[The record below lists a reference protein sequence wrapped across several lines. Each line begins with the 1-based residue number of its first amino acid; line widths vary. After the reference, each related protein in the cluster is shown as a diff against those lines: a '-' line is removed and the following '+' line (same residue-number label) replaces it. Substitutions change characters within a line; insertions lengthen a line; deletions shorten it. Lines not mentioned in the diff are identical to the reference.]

1 MMDAQDR
8 RTMIDPSSPNPDGLS
23 DFSELS
29 QFEIDERSVR
39 LIDHDYCLENLVVVL
54 GKIDPAGREP
64 VQVGM
69 VRPFRR
75 SLVHEVA
82 ARLRRP
88 VQPVQLN
95 AWEICRALSIGW
107 GTEEEEERDGSVLD
121 LRPVA
126 GFFSFAP
133 ETPIPRILDEILG
146 HAVELGASDVHLETF
161 EHDVDVRF
169 RIDGVMRQI
178 ATPLSHDNIDATI
191 SRIKVI
197 SKLDVA
203 ERRKAQDG
211 RIRAIYQEPGK
222 GGERAIDFRV
232 STVPGPFGED
242 AVLRL
247 LDSDAPILGLEHL
260 GFHESVLPVFER
272 LIANPEGLLLVTGP
286 TGSGK
291 TTTLYS
297 AIHHI
302 RRPEIKILTAEDP
315 IEYYFDKTCQK
326 QVSAH
331 MGFADYARTFMRQ
344 NPDVILIGEIR
355 DEETASAA
363 MRAAQT
369 GHLVLSTLHTSDA
382 VRTVSRLD
390 TLGVDLHLIAG
401 SLLGAMS
408 QRLVRRLCPHCRQ
421 EAAPDP
427 QETRRL
433 VLGPDERFFRSTG
446 CEACHGQGY
455 KGRLGIYELFV
466 PDAEIAD
473 LVAEGAPTHRLRE
486 LALQKGMRTLRDD
499 ALAKARAG
507 LTSLAEVLRTVP
519 YRILE
524 G

>member
-1 MMDAQDR
+1 MADQGR
-8 RTMIDPSSPNPDGLS
+8 PQGVQGFT
-23 DFSELS
+23 ELS

-39 LIDHDYCLENLVVVL
+39 LIDRDYCQVNLVVVL
-54 GKIDPAGREP
+54 GKVDPASREP
-64 VQVGM
+64 VRVGM

-75 SLVHEVA
+75 SLVQGIAQMLE
-82 ARLRRP
+82 RP

-95 AWEICRALSIGW
+95 AWEIRRALAIGW
-107 GTEEEEERDGSVLD
+107 GIEEEEQDGSVLD

-126 GFFSFAP
+126 SFSFAP
-133 ETPIPRILDEILG
+133 ETTVPRMLDEILG
-146 HAVELGASDVHLETF
+146 HAVELGASDIHLETF
-161 EHDVDVRF
+161 ENDVDVRF

-178 ATPLSHDNIDATI
+178 ATPLSHDNIDAAI

-211 RIRAIYQEPGK
+211 RIRAIYQDSGK
-222 GGERAIDFRV
+222 NERAVDFRV

-242 AVLRL
+242 AVLRI
-247 LDSDAPILGLEHL
+247 LDGGASILGLERL

-297 AIHHI
+297 AIHRI

-326 QVSAH
+326 QVSMH

-363 MRAAQT
+363 LRAAQT

-382 VRTVSRLD
+382 VRTVSRLH
-390 TLGVDLHLIAG
+390 TLGVDLHLISG
-401 SLLGAMS
+401 SLLGAVS

-427 QETRRL
+427 SEVRRL
-433 VLGPDERFFRSTG
+433 SLSPDERFFRSTG
-446 CEACHGQGY
+446 CEACGGIGY

-466 PDAEIAD
+466 PDTELVDLIAEGTALHNLREIAI
-473 LVAEGAPTHRLRE
+473 
-486 LALQKGMRTLRDD
+486 QKGMRTLRED

-524 G
+524 A

>member
-1 MMDAQDR
+1 MADQG
-8 RTMIDPSSPNPDGLS
+8 SPRPR
-23 DFSELS
+23 FTELS
-29 QFEIDERSVR
+29 QFEIDERSVQM
-39 LIDHDYCLENLVVVL
+39 IDRDYCQENLVVVL
-54 GKIDPAGREP
+54 GTVDPAGRGP
-64 VQVGM
+64 VQMGM

-75 SLVHEVA
+75 SLAQEVA
-82 ARLRRP
+82 QRLGRP

-95 AWEICRALSIGW
+95 AWEIRRALAIGW
-107 GTEEEEERDGSVLD
+107 GLEEDEQEGSVLVLD
-121 LRPVA
+121 LGPAPGA
-126 GFFSFAP
+126 GISFAP
-133 ETPIPRILDEILG
+133 ETTVPRMLDEILG
-146 HAVELGASDVHLETF
+146 HAVELGASDVHF
-161 EHDVDVRF
+161 EIYENDVDVRF

-178 ATPLSHDNIDATI
+178 ATPLSHDNIDSTV
-191 SRIKVI
+191 SRIKVL

-222 GGERAIDFRV
+222 DERAVDFRV

-242 AVLRL
+242 AVLRI
-247 LDSDAPILGLEHL
+247 LDSNAPILGLERL
-260 GFHESVLPVFER
+260 GFHESVRPVFER

-315 IEYYFDKTCQK
+315 IEYYFDKTSQK
-326 QVSAH
+326 QISMH

-363 MRAAQT
+363 LRAAQT

-382 VRTVSRLD
+382 VRTVSRLH
-390 TLGVDLHLIAG
+390 TLGVDLNLISS
-401 SLLGAMS
+401 SLLGAIS
-408 QRLVRRLCPHCRQ
+408 QRLVRRLCSHCRQ

-427 QETRRL
+427 QEARRL
-433 VLGPDERFFRSTG
+433 ALGPDERFFRSTG
-446 CEACHGQGY
+446 CEACGGLGY

-466 PDAEIAD
+466 PDSEVADQIAD
-473 LVAEGAPTHRLRE
+473 GTALHRLRE
-486 LALQKGMRTLRDD
+486 VALQKGMRSLRED
-499 ALAKARAG
+499 AIEKARAG

>member
-1 MMDAQDR
+1 MADQG
-8 RTMIDPSSPNPDGLS
+8 SPRPGGLS

-39 LIDHDYCLENLVVVL
+39 LIDRDYCLENLVVVL
-54 GKIDPAGREP
+54 GKADPSSREP
-64 VQVGM
+64 VQMGM

-75 SLVHEVA
+75 SLVQEVA
-82 ARLRRP
+82 QLLGRP

-95 AWEICRALSIGW
+95 AWEIRRALGIGW
-107 GTEEEEERDGSVLD
+107 GIEEDEQEGSVLV
-121 LRPVA
+121 LGLGPVS
-126 GFFSFAP
+126 GISFAP
-133 ETPIPRILDEILG
+133 ETSVPRMLDEVLG
-146 HAVELGASDVHLETF
+146 HAVELGASDVHFEVY
-161 EHDVDVRF
+161 EHDVDVRY

-178 ATPLSHDNIDATI
+178 ATPLSHDNIETVI

-211 RIRAIYQEPGK
+211 RIRALYQEPGK
-222 GGERAIDFRV
+222 DERAVDFRV

-242 AVLRL
+242 AVLRI
-247 LDSDAPILGLEHL
+247 LDSSAPILGLDRL
-260 GFHESVLPVFER
+260 GFHESIQPVFAQ

-315 IEYYFDKTCQK
+315 IEYYFDKTSQK
-326 QVSAH
+326 QISMH

-363 MRAAQT
+363 LRAAQT

-382 VRTVSRLD
+382 VRTVSRLH
-390 TLGVDLHLIAG
+390 TLGVDLNLISS
-401 SLLGAMS
+401 SLLGAIS
-408 QRLVRRLCPHCRQ
+408 QRLVRRLCPHCKH

-427 QETRRL
+427 LEVRRL
-433 VLGPDERFFRSTG
+433 ALDPSERFFRSAG
-446 CEACHGQGY
+446 CEACGGQGY

-466 PDAEIAD
+466 PDSEIAD
-473 LVAEGAPTHRLRE
+473 VIAEGAPAQRLRE
-486 LALQKGMRTLRDD
+486 LALQKGMRSLRDD

>member
-1 MMDAQDR
+1 MADQGSPQPPGAQGF
-8 RTMIDPSSPNPDGLS
+8 T
-23 DFSELS
+23 ELS
-29 QFEIDERSVR
+29 HYEIDARSVR
-39 LIDHDYCLENLVVVL
+39 LIDRNYCLENLVVVL
-54 GKIDPAGREP
+54 GRVDPAREEP
-64 VQVGM
+64 VPVGM
-69 VRPFRR
+69 IRPFRR
-75 SLVHEVA
+75 TLVQEIA
-82 ARLRRP
+82 QRLRRP

-95 AWEICRALSIGW
+95 AWEIRRAIETGW
-107 GTEEEEERDGSVLD
+107 GNGSEEAERGGPVLT
-121 LRPVA
+121 LHPVVA
-126 GFFSFAP
+126 FSFAP
-133 ETPIPRILDEILG
+133 ETPVPVILDEILG
-146 HAVELGASDVHLETF
+146 HAVELGASDIHLETF

-169 RIDGVMRQI
+169 RVDGVMRQI
-178 ATPLSHDNIDATI
+178 ATPLSHDNIDAAI
-191 SRIKVI
+191 SRLKVI
-197 SKLDVA
+197 SRLDLA

-211 RIRAIYQEPGK
+211 RLRAVYEAGGK
-222 GGERAIDFRV
+222 ERAVDFRV

-247 LDSDAPILGLEHL
+247 LDAGAAILGLERL
-260 GFHESVLPVFER
+260 GLDASVQPVFER

-326 QVSAH
+326 QVSMH
-331 MGFADYARTFMRQ
+331 MSFADYARTFMRQ

-363 MRAAQT
+363 IRAAQT
-369 GHLVLSTLHTSDA
+369 GHLVFSTLHTADA
-382 VRTVSRLD
+382 VRAVSRLH
-390 TLGVDLHLIAG
+390 TLGVDLNLIAG
-401 SLLGAMS
+401 CLLGAVS
-408 QRLVRRLCPHCRQ
+408 QRLARRLCPHCKQ

-427 QETRRL
+427 AEAQRL
-433 VLGPDERFFRSTG
+433 RLAADERFFRPVG
-446 CEACHGQGY
+446 CDACRGAGY

-466 PDAEIAD
+466 PDAEVAD
-473 LVAEGAPTHRLRE
+473 LVAEGAPVHRLRE
-486 LALQKGMRTLRDD
+486 VALEKGMRTLRDD

>member
-1 MMDAQDR
+1 MADQGRPHPPGA
-8 RTMIDPSSPNPDGLS
+8 PG
-23 DFSELS
+23 FAELS
-29 QFEIDERSVR
+29 QFEIDERSVQ
-39 LIDHDYCLENLVVVL
+39 LIDRDYCLENHVVIL
-54 GKIDPAGREP
+54 GKVDPASREP

-69 VRPFRR
+69 IRPFRR
-75 SLVHEVA
+75 SLTQEISQ
-82 ARLRRP
+82 RLSRP

-95 AWEICRALSIGW
+95 AWEIRRAVETGW
-107 GTEEEEERDGSVLD
+107 GGEEEDERGGTVLT

-126 GFFSFAP
+126 GFSYTP
-133 ETPIPRILDEILG
+133 ETPVPVLLDEILG
-146 HAVELGASDVHLETF
+146 HAVELGASDVHVETY

-178 ATPLSHDNIDATI
+178 ATPLSHDNIDAMI

-197 SKLDVA
+197 SRLDVA

-211 RIRAIYQEPGK
+211 RIRAVYEERGQ
-222 GGERAIDFRV
+222 ERAIDFRV

-247 LDSDAPILGLEHL
+247 LDSNAPMLGLDRL
-260 GFHESVLPVFER
+260 GLDPSVLPVFER

-315 IEYYFDKTCQK
+315 IEYYFDKTSQK
-326 QVSAH
+326 QVSMH
-331 MGFADYARTFMRQ
+331 MSFADYARTFMRQ

-355 DEETASAA
+355 DEETAAA
-363 MRAAQT
+363 AIRAAQT

-382 VRTVSRLD
+382 VRTVSRLH
-390 TLGVDLHLIAG
+390 TLGVDLNLIAG
-401 SLLGAMS
+401 CLLGAVS
-408 QRLVRRLCPHCRQ
+408 QRLARRLCPHCKQ

-427 QETRRL
+427 VEARRL
-433 VLGPDERFFRSTG
+433 RLEADERFFRPVG
-446 CEACHGQGY
+446 CEACRGAGY

-466 PDAEIAD
+466 PDSEVAD
-473 LVAEGAPTHRLRE
+473 LIAEGAAVHRLRE
-486 LALQKGMRTLRDD
+486 VALEKSMRTLRDD

-507 LTSLAEVLRTVP
+507 LISLAEVLRTVP

>member
-1 MMDAQDR
+1 MADQG
-8 RTMIDPSSPNPDGLS
+8 SPQPGKAPD
-23 DFSELS
+23 FTELS
-29 QFEIDERSVR
+29 HFEIDERSAR
-39 LIDHDYCLENLVVVL
+39 LIDREYCQENLVVVL
-54 GKIDPAGREP
+54 GKIDPGSREP

-75 SLVHEVA
+75 GLVHEIA
-82 ARLRRP
+82 SMLRRP

-95 AWEICRALSIGW
+95 AWEIRRAIAMAW
-107 GTEEEEERDGSVLD
+107 GLEEEERGAVVLD
-121 LRPVA
+121 LRPAA
-126 GFFSFAP
+126 GLSFAP
-133 ETPIPRILDEILG
+133 ETPVPQILDEILG
-146 HAVELGASDVHLETF
+146 HAVALGASDVHLETY
-161 EHDVDVRF
+161 EHDVDVRL

-178 ATPLSHDNIDATI
+178 ATQLSHDNIDAAI

-197 SKLDVA
+197 SRLDVA

-211 RIRAIYQEPGK
+211 RIRAIYQEPGQGPGQGSGK
-222 GGERAIDFRV
+222 TERAIDFRV
-232 STVPGPFGED
+232 STIPGPFGED
-242 AVLRL
+242 AVLRI
-247 LDSDAPILGLEHL
+247 LDSDAPILGLDRL
-260 GFHESVLPVFER
+260 GFHESVRPVFER

-302 RRPEIKILTAEDP
+302 RRPELKILTAEDP
-315 IEYYFDKTCQK
+315 IEYYFDKTSQK
-326 QVSAH
+326 QVSMH
-331 MGFADYARTFMRQ
+331 MGFADYARAFLRQ

-382 VRTVSRLD
+382 VRTVSRLQ

-401 SLLGAMS
+401 SLLGAIS

-427 QETRRL
+427 QEASRFD
-433 VLGPDERFFRSTG
+433 LGPEERFFRATG
-446 CEACHGQGY
+446 CEACHGRGY

-466 PDAEIAD
+466 PDAELAD
-473 LVAEGAPTHRLRE
+473 LVADGAPAHRLRE

-519 YRILE
+519 FRILE

>member
-1 MMDAQDR
+1 MADQG
-8 RTMIDPSSPNPDGLS
+8 SPRPGGLS
-23 DFSELS
+23 GFSELS
-29 QFEIDERSVR
+29 QFEIDERSVQLVDR
-39 LIDHDYCLENLVVVL
+39 DYCLENLVVIL
-54 GKIDPAGREP
+54 GKVDPAGREP

-75 SLVHEVA
+75 SLVQEIA
-82 ARLRRP
+82 QKLRRP

-95 AWEICRALSIGW
+95 TWEIRRALAMAW
-107 GTEEEEERDGSVLD
+107 GIEEEEQGSSVLD

-126 GFFSFAP
+126 GFSFAP
-133 ETPIPRILDEILG
+133 ETTVPRILDEILG

-161 EHDVDVRF
+161 ENDVDVRY

-178 ATPLSHDNIDATI
+178 GTPLSHDNIDAAI
-191 SRIKVI
+191 SRIKVLA
-197 SKLDVA
+197 KLDVA

-211 RIRAIYQEPGK
+211 RIRAIYQDGK
-222 GGERAIDFRV
+222 SERAVDFRV

-247 LDSDAPILGLEHL
+247 LDSSAPILGLERL
-260 GFHESVLPVFER
+260 GFHESILPVFER

-326 QVSAH
+326 QVSMH

-369 GHLVLSTLHTSDA
+369 GHLVLSTLHTSDS
-382 VRTVSRLD
+382 VRTVSRLH
-390 TLGVDLHLIAG
+390 TLGVDLHLISG
-401 SLLGAMS
+401 SLLGAIS

-427 QETRRL
+427 QEARRL
-433 VLGPDERFFRSTG
+433 ALGPDERFFRAAG
-446 CEACHGQGY
+446 CAACDGQGY
-455 KGRLGIYELFV
+455 KGRLGLYELFV
-466 PDAEIAD
+466 PDAELVDLIAD
-473 LVAEGAPTHRLRE
+473 GAALHNLRE
-486 LALQKGMRTLRDD
+486 VAIQKGMRTLRDD

-507 LTSLAEVLRTVP
+507 LTSLSEVLRTVP

>member
-1 MMDAQDR
+1 MADQGG
-8 RTMIDPSSPNPDGLS
+8 PQNPGAPG
-23 DFSELS
+23 FTELS
-29 QFEIDERSVR
+29 HYEVDERSVR
-39 LIDHDYCLENLVVVL
+39 LIDRDYCLENLVVVL
-54 GKIDPAGREP
+54 GKVDPALREP

-69 VRPFRR
+69 IRPFRR
-75 SLVHEVA
+75 SLTQEISQ
-82 ARLRRP
+82 RLRRP

-95 AWEICRALSIGW
+95 AWEIRRTIEAAW
-107 GTEEEEERDGSVLD
+107 GGEEEAERGGTVLT

-126 GFFSFAP
+126 GFSYAP
-133 ETPIPRILDEILG
+133 ETPVPVLLDEILG
-146 HAVELGASDVHLETF
+146 HAVELGASDIHVETY

-178 ATPLSHDNIDATI
+178 ATQLSHDNIDAVI

-197 SKLDVA
+197 SRLDVA

-211 RIRAIYQEPGK
+211 RIRAVYDEK
-222 GGERAIDFRV
+222 GTERAVDFRV

-247 LDSDAPILGLEHL
+247 LDSDMPVLGLDRL
-260 GFHESVLPVFER
+260 GLDPSILPVFER

-315 IEYYFDKTCQK
+315 IEYYFDKTSQK
-326 QVSAH
+326 QVSMH
-331 MGFADYARTFMRQ
+331 MSFADYARTFMRQ

-355 DEETASAA
+355 DEETAAA
-363 MRAAQT
+363 AIRAAQT

-382 VRTVSRLD
+382 VRTVSRLH
-390 TLGVDLHLIAG
+390 TLGVDLNLIAG
-401 SLLGAMS
+401 CLLGAVS
-408 QRLVRRLCPHCRQ
+408 QRLARRLCPHCKQ

-427 QETRRL
+427 VEAQRL
-433 VLGPDERFFRSTG
+433 RLGADERFFRPAG
-446 CEACHGQGY
+446 CEACRGAGY
-455 KGRLGIYELFV
+455 KGRLGLYELFV
-466 PDAEIAD
+466 PDSEVAD
-473 LVAEGAPTHRLRE
+473 LIAEGAPVHRLRE
-486 LALQKGMRTLRDD
+486 VALEKAMRTLRDD

-507 LTSLAEVLRTVP
+507 LISLAEVLRTVP

>member
-1 MMDAQDR
+1 
-8 RTMIDPSSPNPDGLS
+8 MIESGSPRPG
-23 DFSELS
+23 FTELS
-29 QFEIDERSVR
+29 QFEIDERSVQLVDR
-39 LIDHDYCLENLVVVL
+39 DYCLENLVVVL
-54 GKIDPAGREP
+54 GKVDPASREP
-64 VQVGM
+64 IQIGM

-75 SLVHEVA
+75 SLVQEVA
-82 ARLRRP
+82 QRLRRP

-95 AWEICRALSIGW
+95 TWEIRRALAIAW
-107 GTEEEEERDGSVLD
+107 GIEEEEQGGSVLD
-121 LRPVA
+121 LHPVA
-126 GFFSFAP
+126 GLSFAP
-133 ETPIPRILDEILG
+133 ETTVPRILDEILG

-161 EHDVDVRF
+161 ENDVDVRY

-178 ATPLSHDNIDATI
+178 ATPLSHDNIDAAI
-191 SRIKVI
+191 SRIKVLA
-197 SKLDVA
+197 KLDVA

-211 RIRAIYQEPGK
+211 RIRAIYQDGK
-222 GGERAIDFRV
+222 SERAVDFRV

-247 LDSDAPILGLEHL
+247 LDSSAPILGLERL
-260 GFHESVLPVFER
+260 GFHESVQPVFES

-326 QVSAH
+326 QISMH

-363 MRAAQT
+363 LRAAQT

-382 VRTVSRLD
+382 TRTVARLH
-390 TLGVDLHLIAG
+390 TLGVDLHLISG
-401 SLLGAMS
+401 SLLGAVS
-408 QRLVRRLCPHCRQ
+408 QRLVRRLCPRCKQ
-421 EAAPDP
+421 EVAPDP
-427 QETRRL
+427 QEARRL
-433 VLGPDERFFRSTG
+433 GLSPDERFFRSTG
-446 CEACHGQGY
+446 CEACDGLGY

-473 LVAEGAPTHRLRE
+473 LIAGGTAIHRLRE
-486 LALQKGMRTLRDD
+486 VALEKGMRSLRDD

>member
-1 MMDAQDR
+1 MADQGIQQAGGAQ
-8 RTMIDPSSPNPDGLS
+8 G
-23 DFSELS
+23 FAELS

-39 LIDHDYCLENLVVVL
+39 LIGRDYGLENLVVVL
-54 GKIDPAGREP
+54 GKVDPASREP

-75 SLVHEVA
+75 RLVQEIA
-82 ARLRRP
+82 SKLLRP

-95 AWEICRALSIGW
+95 AWEIRRALSIAW
-107 GTEEEEERDGSVLD
+107 GIEEDERESSVLS

-126 GFFSFAP
+126 GFSFAP
-133 ETPIPRILDEILG
+133 ETSVPRILDEILG
-146 HAVELGASDVHLETF
+146 HAVALGASDVHLETF

-169 RIDGVMRQI
+169 RIDGVMRQV
-178 ATPLSHDNIDATI
+178 ATSLSHDNVEAAI

-203 ERRKAQDG
+203 EHRKAQDG

-222 GGERAIDFRV
+222 DERAIDFRV

-242 AVLRL
+242 AVLRI
-247 LDSDAPILGLEHL
+247 LDSSAPIFGLERL
-260 GFHESVLPVFER
+260 GFHESILPVFES

-326 QVSAH
+326 QVSMH

-382 VRTVSRLD
+382 VRTVSRLH
-390 TLGVDLHLIAG
+390 TLGVDLNLISG
-401 SLLGAMS
+401 SLLGAIS

-421 EAAPDP
+421 EVAPDP
-427 QETRRL
+427 LEVRRL
-433 VLGPDERFFRSTG
+433 ALGPDERFFRSTG
-446 CEACHGQGY
+446 CEACGGLGY

-466 PDAEIAD
+466 PDAELVDLIAAGTA
-473 LVAEGAPTHRLRE
+473 LRRLRE
-486 LALQKGMRTLRDD
+486 AALQKGMRTLRDD
-499 ALAKARAG
+499 ALDKARAG

>member
-1 MMDAQDR
+1 MADQG
-8 RTMIDPSSPNPDGLS
+8 SPPPGGLS
-23 DFSELS
+23 DFRELS

-39 LIDHDYCLENLVVVL
+39 LIDCDYCQVNLVVVL
-54 GKIDPAGREP
+54 GKVEPASREP

-69 VRPFRR
+69 VKPFRR
-75 SLVHEVA
+75 SLVHEIA
-82 ARLRRP
+82 QMLRRP

-95 AWEICRALSIGW
+95 AWEIRRALSIGW
-107 GTEEEEERDGSVLD
+107 GLEEEDRDGSVLD

-126 GFFSFAP
+126 GFSFAP
-133 ETPIPRILDEILG
+133 ETTVPRILDEVLG
-146 HAVELGASDVHLETF
+146 HAVELGASDVHFEIY
-161 EHDVDVRF
+161 EHDVDVRY

-178 ATPLSHDNIDATI
+178 ATSLSHDNIDATI
-191 SRIKVI
+191 SRIKVM

-222 GGERAIDFRV
+222 DERAIDFRV

-247 LDSDAPILGLEHL
+247 LDSSAPILGLERL

-326 QVSAH
+326 QVSMH

-382 VRTVSRLD
+382 VRTVSRLH
-390 TLGVDLHLIAG
+390 TLEVDLHLISG

-427 QETRRL
+427 LEVRRL
-433 VLGPDERFFRSTG
+433 ALGPDERFYRSTG
-446 CEACHGQGY
+446 CEACNGLGY

-466 PDAEIAD
+466 PDAELAD
-473 LVAEGAPTHRLRE
+473 LIAEGAPNHRLRE

>member
-1 MMDAQDR
+1 
-8 RTMIDPSSPNPDGLS
+8 
-23 DFSELS
+23 
-29 QFEIDERSVR
+29 V
-39 LIDHDYCLENLVVVL
+39 
-54 GKIDPAGREP
+54 
-64 VQVGM
+64 
-69 VRPFRR
+69 
-75 SLVHEVA
+75 
-82 ARLRRP
+82 
-88 VQPVQLN
+88 
-95 AWEICRALSIGW
+95 
-107 GTEEEEERDGSVLD
+107 
-121 LRPVA
+121 
-126 GFFSFAP
+126 
-133 ETPIPRILDEILG
+133 PRILDEILG

-161 EHDVDVRF
+161 ENDVDVRF

-178 ATPLSHDNIDATI
+178 TTSLSHDNVDATI

-197 SKLDVA
+197 AKLDVA

-222 GGERAIDFRV
+222 DERAVDFRV

-247 LDSDAPILGLEHL
+247 LDSGSPLLDLDRL
-260 GFHESVLPVFER
+260 GFHESILPVFER

-326 QVSAH
+326 QVSPQ

-390 TLGVDLHLIAG
+390 TLGVDRFLISS
-401 SLLGAMS
+401 SLLGAIS

-427 QETRRL
+427 QEARRL
-433 VLGPDERFFRSTG
+433 ALGPDERFFRSTG
-446 CEACHGQGY
+446 CDACHGLGY

-466 PDAEIAD
+466 PDAELSDHIAD
-473 LVAEGAPTHRLRE
+473 GLPLQRLRD

-507 LTSLAEVLRTVP
+507 LTSLAEILRTVP

>member
-1 MMDAQDR
+1 
-8 RTMIDPSSPNPDGLS
+8 MIDPGSPRPGGLS
-23 DFSELS
+23 DFRELS

-39 LIDHDYCLENLVVVL
+39 LLDRDDCLENLVVVL
-54 GKIDPAGREP
+54 GKVDPASREP

-75 SLVHEVA
+75 SLVQEVA
-82 ARLRRP
+82 RKLQRP

-95 AWEICRALSIGW
+95 AWEIRRALAIAW
-107 GTEEEEERDGSVLD
+107 GIEEEERDGSVLD

-126 GFFSFAP
+126 GLSFAP
-133 ETPIPRILDEILG
+133 ETTVPRILDEILG

-161 EHDVDVRF
+161 ENDVDVRF

-178 ATPLSHDNIDATI
+178 ATPLSHDNIDSAI

-197 SKLDVA
+197 AKLDVA

-211 RIRAIYQEPGK
+211 RIRAIYQDGK
-222 GGERAIDFRV
+222 SERAVDFRV

-242 AVLRL
+242 AVLRI
-247 LDSDAPILGLEHL
+247 LDSGAPILGLERL
-260 GFHESVLPVFER
+260 GFHESILPVFER

-297 AIHHI
+297 AIHQI

-315 IEYYFDKTCQK
+315 IEYYFEKTCQK
-326 QVSAH
+326 QVSMH
-331 MGFADYARTFMRQ
+331 MGFAEYARTFMRQ

-369 GHLVLSTLHTSDA
+369 GHLVLSTLHTSDS
-382 VRTVSRLD
+382 VRTVSRLH

-401 SLLGAMS
+401 SLLGVIS

-427 QETRRL
+427 QEARRL
-433 VLGPDERFFRSTG
+433 ALGPDERFFRSTG
-446 CEACHGQGY
+446 CEACRGEGY

-466 PDAEIAD
+466 PDAELADLIAD
-473 LVAEGAPTHRLRE
+473 GTALHNLRE
-486 LALQKGMRTLRDD
+486 IAVQKGMRTLRED

-507 LTSLAEVLRTVP
+507 LTSLSEVLRTVP

-524 G
+524 R

>member
-1 MMDAQDR
+1 MADQG
-8 RTMIDPSSPNPDGLS
+8 SPHPPGAPG
-23 DFSELS
+23 FTELS
-29 QFEIDERSVR
+29 QYEVDERSVR
-39 LIDHDYCLENLVVVL
+39 LIDRDFCLENLVVVL
-54 GKIDPAGREP
+54 GKVDPASREP
-64 VQVGM
+64 VPVGM
-69 VRPFRR
+69 IRPFRR
-75 SLVHEVA
+75 SLTQEISQ
-82 ARLRRP
+82 RLRRP

-95 AWEICRALSIGW
+95 AWEIRRAVETGW
-107 GTEEEEERDGSVLD
+107 GGEEEDERGGTVLT
-121 LRPVA
+121 LRPTA
-126 GFFSFAP
+126 GFSFGP
-133 ETPIPRILDEILG
+133 ETPVPILLDEILG
-146 HAVELGASDVHLETF
+146 HAVELGASDVHVETY

-169 RIDGVMRQI
+169 RVDGVMRQI
-178 ATPLSHDNIDATI
+178 TTPLSHDNIDAVI

-197 SKLDVA
+197 SRLDVA

-211 RIRAIYQEPGK
+211 RIRAVYEEK
-222 GGERAIDFRV
+222 GEERAIDFRV

-247 LDSDAPILGLEHL
+247 LDSGTPVLGLERL
-260 GFHESVLPVFER
+260 GLDPSILPVFEQ

-315 IEYYFDKTCQK
+315 IEYYFDKTSQK
-326 QVSAH
+326 QVSMH
-331 MGFADYARTFMRQ
+331 MSFADYARTFMRQ

-355 DEETASAA
+355 DEETAAA
-363 MRAAQT
+363 AIRAAQT

-382 VRTVSRLD
+382 VRTVSRLH
-390 TLGVDLHLIAG
+390 TLGVDLNLIAG
-401 SLLGAMS
+401 SLLGVVS
-408 QRLVRRLCPHCRQ
+408 QRLARRLCPHCKQ

-427 QETRRL
+427 VEARRL
-433 VLGPDERFFRSTG
+433 RLGADERFFCPVG
-446 CEACHGQGY
+446 CEACRGAGY

-466 PDAEIAD
+466 PDSEVAD
-473 LVAEGAPTHRLRE
+473 LIAEGTPVHRLRE
-486 LALQKGMRTLRDD
+486 VALEKAMRTLRDD

-507 LTSLAEVLRTVP
+507 LISLAEVLRTVP

>member
-1 MMDAQDR
+1 MEDQGR
-8 RTMIDPSSPNPDGLS
+8 PQPPGTPG
-23 DFSELS
+23 FTELS

-39 LIDHDYCLENLVVVL
+39 LIDRDYCLENLVVVL
-54 GKIDPAGREP
+54 GKVDRASQEP

-69 VRPFRR
+69 IRPFRR
-75 SLVHEVA
+75 ATVQEVSS
-82 ARLRRP
+82 RLRRP
-88 VQPVQLN
+88 VQPVPLN
-95 AWEICRALSIGW
+95 AWEIRRAITTGW
-107 GTEEEEERDGSVLD
+107 GAAEEDERGGTVLT

-126 GFFSFAP
+126 SFSFGP
-133 ETPIPRILDEILG
+133 ETPVPALLDEILG
-146 HAVELGASDVHLETF
+146 HAVELGASDVHIETY

-169 RIDGVMRQI
+169 RVDGVMRQI
-178 ATPLSHDNIDATI
+178 ATPLSHDNIDALI

-197 SKLDVA
+197 SRLDVA

-211 RIRAIYQEPGK
+211 RIRALYEEK
-222 GGERAIDFRV
+222 GQERAIDFRV

-247 LDSDAPILGLEHL
+247 LDSSAPVLGLDRL
-260 GFHESVLPVFER
+260 GLDPIVLPVFER

-297 AIHHI
+297 AIHAI

-315 IEYYFDKTCQK
+315 IEYYFDKTSQK
-326 QVSAH
+326 QVSQH
-331 MGFADYARTFMRQ
+331 MSFADYARTFMRQ

-355 DEETASAA
+355 DEETAAAA

-382 VRTVSRLD
+382 VRTVSRLH
-390 TLGVDLHLIAG
+390 TLGVDLNLIAG
-401 SLLGAMS
+401 SLLGAVS
-408 QRLVRRLCPHCRQ
+408 QRLARRLCPHCKQ
-421 EAAPDP
+421 EAPPDAL
-427 QETRRL
+427 EARRL
-433 VLGPDERFFRSTG
+433 RLGADERFFRPVG
-446 CEACHGQGY
+446 CEACSGVGY

-466 PDAEIAD
+466 PDTEMAD
-473 LVAEGAPTHRLRE
+473 LIAEGAPGHRLRE
-486 LALQKGMRTLRDD
+486 VALAKSMRTLRDD

-524 G
+524 V